1 MSAPS
6 IIAKGLD
13 ALTSDSLRVRTYGTG
28 RACAV
33 CGAHLS
39 RYNPDPV
46 CWAHRDEEP
55 EGITSD
61 VTIDLAVF
69 GECICTCCGKGYPAS
84 TEYFR
89 RDNHLRDGLKPM
101 CKTCMS
107 KRDRARYQT
116 PEYRQMRCEKERA
129 KRAKQKAEREGVA
142 TG

>member
-13 ALTSDSLRVRTYGTG
+13 ALTSDVLQVRTYGTG
-28 RACAV
+28 RVCAV
-33 CGAHLS
+33 CGTHLS

-46 CWAHRDEEP
+46 CWAHRDDEA

-69 GECICTCCGKGYPAS
+69 GERICPCCGKGYPAS

-89 RDNHLRDGLKPM
+89 RDNGNRDGLM
-101 CKTCMS
+101 RACKKCMAQ
-107 KRDRARYQT
+107 RDAARYQN
-116 PEYRQMRCEKERA
+116 PEYRQRRCEKERA
-129 KRAKQKAEREGVA
+129 KRAKQKADREGVA